1 MFPFMT
7 KPAPQLLLYS
17 VGINTYQRSPLRGC
31 VQDSENMV
39 RYLEARGYECH
50 QLLDGEATLENMES
64 FWAGAV
70 SRVTYRDLLVIHYS
84 GHGSTGPAAD
94 PDSETD
100 HVDECLVSVDMRPFW
115 DNRLGEIL
123 AKVNRRGQI
132 FVVLDCCHSHT
143 GTRELKA
150 LGTEAAGDSFRKAK
164 SVPWEMLD
172 QSDFPFYRRGLIT
185 DKAVAKSLAF
195 PVVEFAACE
204 AADVTYDAQINGV
217 IQGCYTRAFLDSAM
231 DLDEK
236 TNSFLRPGY
245 NARYLQL
252 AVRTRLPSQE
262 YPNKPQLVATPTQ
275 DHWRMWVPNQ
285 SR

>member
-1 MFPFMT
+1 MWDFIT
-7 KPAPQLLLYS
+7 KPDPQLLLYS
-17 VGINTYQRSPLRGC
+17 VGINAYQRSQLRGC
-31 VQDSENMV
+31 VRDSNNMV
-39 RYLEARGYECH
+39 EYLGTKGYECH
-50 QLLDGEATLENMES
+50 QLLDGDATLENMDQ

-70 SRVTYRDLLVIHYS
+70 ARVTYRDLLVIHYS
-84 GHGSTGPAAD
+84 GHGSEGPSTGSD
-94 PDSETD
+94 PE
-100 HVDECLVSVDMRPFW
+100 VDNKDQCLVSVDMRPFW

-143 GTRELKA
+143 GTRELKP
-150 LGTEAAGDSFRKAK
+150 LGTEEAGDSFRKAK
-164 SVPWEMLD
+164 SIPFEMLD
-172 QSDFPFYRRGLIT
+172 QSEYPFYRRGLIT

-204 AADVTYDAQINGV
+204 ANDVTYDAQINGV
-217 IQGCYTRAFLDSAM
+217 VQGCYTRAFLDSAV
-231 DLDEK
+231 DLDAK
-236 TNSFLRPGY
+236 TKSFLRPGY
-245 NARYLQL
+245 NTKYFQA

-262 YPNKPQLVATPTQ
+262 YPNKPQLVSTLTQ